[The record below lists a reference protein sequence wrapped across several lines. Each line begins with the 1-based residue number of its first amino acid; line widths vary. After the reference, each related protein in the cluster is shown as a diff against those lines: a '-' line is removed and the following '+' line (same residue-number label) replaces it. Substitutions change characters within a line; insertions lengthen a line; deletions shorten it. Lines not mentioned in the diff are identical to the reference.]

1 MVALNH
7 ISQRALNYWTYSV
20 WLRIT
25 AENRMEPSSELAE
38 KPFLPQMSKLV
49 KKENVSSIWKQQIL
63 PLISVKHTFISHP
76 LQSHDTGLQV
86 RKSKMTARRLA
97 QWVERASH
105 VPRLCSGSRF
115 PTQVPFSCHIFSC
128 SINKAIKGQKN
139 IKKKI
144 KNDIRRISTKMSC
157 LLTEFRM
164 FQTVF
169 SLSFYT
175 ERMKML
181 FRVHGGELLWLV
193 KLEGK
198 LLWLSKI
205 CRTAAVIGPNC
216 NVAQNI
222 TGLGWIYVN
231 CCNRDTATS
240 WRDRSWIKMP
250 TWLSHFIYIRC
261 FSHQLDTKMT
271 PSKMKKWFAKPFQID
286 FLHPVT
292 HEDWSHPPLSPP
304 TLFFD
309 PSIICPSA
317 FHPPISPLSCF
328 IAPSFW
334 PSSSSHEESDSISL
348 KCHSPYS
355 SLRCSPPPP
364 TVSPPLLWSSYC
376 PAGVL

>member
-1 MVALNH
+1 MK
-7 ISQRALNYWTYSV
+7 T
-20 WLRIT
+20 
-25 AENRMEPSSELAE
+25 SSELAE
-38 KPFLPQMSKLV
+38 KLFLPQMSKLV
-49 KKENVSSIWKQQIL
+49 KKENVSSIWKQHIL

-76 LQSHDTGLQV
+76 LQSHDTGLQ
-86 RKSKMTARRLA
+86 
-97 QWVERASH
+97 
-105 VPRLCSGSRF
+105 
-115 PTQVPFSCHIFSC
+115 
-128 SINKAIKGQKN
+128 
-139 IKKKI
+139 KI
-144 KNDIRRISTKMSC
+144 KNEIRRSSTKLSC
-157 LLTEFRM
+157 LLTEFR
-164 FQTVF
+164 VL

-175 ERMKML
+175 ERIKML
-181 FRVHGGELLWLV
+181 FCVHGRGLLWLV

-198 LLWLSKI
+198 LLWLFKI
-205 CRTAAVIGPNC
+205 CRTVAVIGPNC

-240 WRDRSWIKMP
+240 WRDRSWIRMP
-250 TWLSHFIYIRC
+250 TWLRHFIYIRC

-271 PSKMKKWFAKPFQID
+271 PPKMKKWFAKPFQID

-317 FHPPISPLSCF
+317 FHPPISPLSYF

-334 PSSSSHEESDSISL
+334 PSSSSNEESDSISL

-355 SLRCSPPPP
+355 SLHCSSPRLSTSSLIVLLPCWS
-364 TVSPPLLWSSYC
+364 TVTFCRPSFHGMFYCSLWT
-376 PAGVL
+376 LK